1 MLSDVLQQKDRRE
14 RRERKDER
22 THMFLK
28 YVAVQYLHGVKY
40 TVRSWVSDTKTT
52 SSARSTDRWSRH
64 ATLLFA
70 AGALLCSVPR
80 IAHAQDPRDTVRKVT
95 PAPPATPPT
104 GTPGTPGIRLRLG
117 RDTLPLVLPS
127 VMSRGDRDAFRQ
139 AQAQIDAARAT
150 AFQQNM
156 RAILE
161 AVWGQ
166 VATNNFATAAP
177 GP

>member
-1 MLSDVLQQKDRRE
+1 
-14 RRERKDER
+14 
-22 THMFLK
+22 MFLK
-28 YVAVQYLHGVKY
+28 NVAVQYLHGVKY
-40 TVRSWVSDTKTT
+40 TVRSWVSDTQTT
-52 SSARSTDRWSRH
+52 SSARSVRSLS
-64 ATLLFA
+64 AASLVIAAAIGLLLA
-70 AGALLCSVPR
+70 ASSTAR
-80 IAHAQDPRDTVRKVT
+80 AQDPRDTTRKVT
-95 PAPPATPPT
+95 PAPPSTPPS

-150 AFQQNM
+150 AFQQNI

-166 VATNNFATAAP
+166 V
-177 GP
+177 